1 LRSHP
6 ARVSDSD
13 FIHHFA
19 VNFICEF
26 YAAVVLVAVCMRAER
41 KTMAFAGRRGLG
53 PGLFLIIASAV
64 LASAVP
70 DHAALAAEVM
80 TPFGSVVVALD
91 RAKIIKLPEK
101 TATLVI
107 GNPLIADAAV
117 QPGGVAVITAKGYGA
132 TNLVAI
138 DRHGAILLETPV
150 QVIGPVDKV
159 VVMYRGI
166 DRETYSCA
174 RNCER
179 RITIGDTPAYFTSNL
194 QQIGTFGTL
203 AQGGGVSGGG
213 VGAR

>member
-1 LRSHP
+1 
-6 ARVSDSD
+6 
-13 FIHHFA
+13 
-19 VNFICEF
+19 
-26 YAAVVLVAVCMRAER
+26 MRAER
-41 KTMAFAGRRGLG
+41 KMMAFAGRGGFR

-70 DHAALAAEVM
+70 DWHAALAAEM
-80 TPFGSVVVALD
+80 KAPAGSVVVALD

-138 DRHGAILLETPV
+138 DRHGVILLETPV
-150 QVIGPVDKV
+150 QVVGPADKI

-174 RNCER
+174 PNCER

-203 AQGGGVSGGG
+203 AQSGGLSG
-213 VGAR
+213 GAAGPR